1 MRRANI
7 SDFSIWISD
16 QAGNVGSG
24 NDSDKKTRII
34 IVTAIAAG
42 ILLMLSVIG
51 IIFVW
56 KRKSQ
61 HVQKSIIDHRG
72 N

>member
-34 IVTAIAAG
+34 IATAIAAG